1 MVVAYTGSREGA
13 IVLSQSKPNDG
24 SMYTVAQ
31 NTKGKALIKL
41 VGKKVDVK
49 GTVKASGTEKV
60 IAVSSYTEAK

>member
-1 MVVAYTGSREGA
+1 
-13 IVLSQSKPNDG
+13 
-24 SMYTVAQ
+24 MYTVAQ

-60 IAVSSYTEAK
+60 ITVSSYTEAK